1 MRLTYNPPNLFRFNF
16 SVLQAERTKTF
27 SAFMDPEH
35 SIPLMLP
42 DGKLSDGVSLAH
54 YLRDVPYYCLYD
66 DVKCERPRDIL
77 DTRVPEAA
85 AASTSI
91 AGSLWNSIF

>member
-1 MRLTYNPPNLFRFNF
+1 
-16 SVLQAERTKTF
+16 
-27 SAFMDPEH
+27 MDPEH

-54 YLRDVPYYCLYD
+54 YLKDVPYYCLYD